1 MPTAAFTTLGCK
13 VNQYET
19 QKILESFE
27 EAGFAVVPFNQPADV
42 YVINTCS
49 VTSVAE
55 SKSRYTVR
63 RATRTNPAA
72 KIVVTGCAVQMGI
85 NKGVEMEG
93 AHVVVPNPDKL
104 ETRDYFF
111 REFPSYEKWAR
122 EEPAKT
128 TAKPFQGRTRATLKI
143 QDGCDVLCSYC
154 SIPFTRPGMRS
165 RPWHEVLA
173 EAQKLTEQGYKEA
186 ILTGVLIGAYG
197 PSTGSDGLSFEE
209 LVAKLSAES
218 GLERIRISS
227 IEMHQVTEPIL
238 ALVEDG
244 HVVPHFHIPLQSGD
258 TAVLKDMNRRYG
270 QAEYLALCDRLYE
283 RFPMMSITTD
293 VLVGFPTETEER
305 FLSSIAVFEHVKY
318 LKAHVFRFSPR
329 FGTPADEW
337 GDPVQD
343 PVKKERSKRLIEI
356 STRTGREH
364 VRKFLGRTLRVLV
377 EGKTKRAELMEGT
390 TDNWITVR
398 MAGSPSLARSM
409 QWVRLDEERD
419 GVAYG
424 EIVTEPSVDEI
435 PLLVA
440 NL

>member
-27 EAGFAVVPFNQPADV
+27 AAGFAVVPFNQPADV

-63 RATRTNPAA
+63 RATRTNPSA
-72 KIVVTGCAVQMGI
+72 KVIVTGCAVQMGI

-93 AHVVVPNPDKL
+93 AHVVVPNPSKL
-104 ETRDYFF
+104 ETIDFFF
-111 REFPSYEKWAR
+111 RQYPSYEKWAK
-122 EEPAKT
+122 EEPSRT
-128 TAKPFQGRTRATLKI
+128 TVKPFQGRTRATLKI
-143 QDGCDVLCSYC
+143 QDGCDVMCSYC

-165 RPWHEVLA
+165 RPWHEVLS

-197 PSTGSDGLSFEE
+197 PSTGSEGLSFEE
-209 LVAKLSAES
+209 LVTKLSAES

-258 TAVLKDMNRRYG
+258 TQVLKDMNRRYG
-270 QAEYLALCDRLYE
+270 QAEYLALCDRLYA
-283 RFPMMSITTD
+283 RFPQLSITTD

-305 FLSSIAVFEHVKY
+305 FQSSIFVFEHVKY

-337 GDPVQD
+337 GDPVD
-343 PVKKERSKRLIEI
+343 VDTKKERSRRLIEI

-364 VRKFLGRTLRVLV
+364 VRKFLGRTMRVLV
-377 EGKTKRAELMEGT
+377 EGKTKREELLEGT

-398 MAGSPSLARSM
+398 MAGSPSLARTM
-409 QWVRLDEERD
+409 QWVRLEEERD

-424 EIVTEPSVDEI
+424 EIVAEP
-435 PLLVA
+435 VA
-440 NL
+440 NEIRVM